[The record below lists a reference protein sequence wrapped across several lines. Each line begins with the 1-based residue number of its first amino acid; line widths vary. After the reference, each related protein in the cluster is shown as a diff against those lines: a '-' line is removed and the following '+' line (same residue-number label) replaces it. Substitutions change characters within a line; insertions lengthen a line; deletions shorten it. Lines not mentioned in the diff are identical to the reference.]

1 MANKK
6 FQIVLDTIE
15 EEGFHYAF
23 VDYSDWEEIKDVKFH
38 ELLKRYQDATSELRK
53 YIGYDE

>member
-1 MANKK
+1 
-6 FQIVLDTIE
+6 LDTIE